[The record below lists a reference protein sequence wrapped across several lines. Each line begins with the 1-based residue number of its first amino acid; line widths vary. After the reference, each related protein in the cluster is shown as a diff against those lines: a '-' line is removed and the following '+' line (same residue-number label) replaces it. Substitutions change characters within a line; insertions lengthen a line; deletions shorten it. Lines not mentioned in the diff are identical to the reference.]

1 MNRDNNTDAGQA
13 QFLTLDEAAEF
24 LQLKK
29 SYIYKLVMRKVIP
42 YFKYGRK
49 LRFKAEDLEAWRNA
63 RLVAVPSYEQLQ
75 ERAAKYC
82 LAH

>member
-13 QFLTLDEAAEF
+13 QFLTVDEATKF
-24 LQLKK
+24 LRLSK
-29 SYIYKLVMRKVIP
+29 SRIYKLVCYKEIP
-42 YFKYGRK
+42 HFKYGRK
-49 LRFKAEDLEAWRNA
+49 LCFKAEDLEAWRNA
-63 RLVAVPSYEQLQ
+63 RLVAVPTNEQLQ